1 MRRRPFSL
9 LEILVSISIAA
20 ILFGVLFSK
29 VRDFVFLRKEISSAE
44 QECFERQAFQI
55 RLEELFS
62 NLATTEKE
70 GEFSAP
76 FYYKDQKIYFQAVR
90 EIDINPDFATKLSY
104 TLWLDP
110 QTKTLS
116 LSCKAPDGAERNEI
130 LASGVLSCS
139 FRFFSEKEAK
149 WEDQWPQNSRKSP
162 SFVQIAYKKK
172 TGEIEYLIPILSS
185 I

>member
-1 MRRRPFSL
+1 MKRRSFSL
-9 LEILVSISIAA
+9 LEILISISIAA

-29 VRDFVFLRKEISSAE
+29 VRDFVFLRKEIGSAE
-44 QECFERQAFQI
+44 QECFERQALQI
-55 RLEELFS
+55 RLEDLFS
-62 NLATTEKE
+62 NLTATEKE

-90 EIDINPDFATKLSY
+90 EIDIDPSFAAKLSY

-116 LSCKAPDGAERNEI
+116 LSCKTPDGSERKEI
-130 LASGVLSCS
+130 LSSGVHNCS

-149 WEDQWPQNSRKSP
+149 WEDLWPQNSKKSP
-162 SFVQIAYKKK
+162 SFVQIICKKK